1 MDEVQARF
9 DDVQRI
15 VSHQVSQVLPG
26 FQPVTMPD
34 FTSRGMTER
43 QDTEV
48 PVTSAQEMPGAL
60 PQRAPSISP
69 AGVTGISQQPIKK
82 EGAPSR
88 QLTFEQARI

>member
-48 PVTSAQEMPGAL
+48 P
-60 PQRAPSISP
+60 QRAPGILP